1 MKKVLFFGLAMLLC
15 VNALCDEGWS
25 DYTRFD
31 GRQITEEP
39 ILLRPTD
46 PITFSFSLVEGE
58 RKSLTIDVYDKDDPE
73 INARLF
79 AEAAVDLF
87 EGTIPWHYFDE
98 QYKDF
103 PTDDI
108 YILKKTVETYSEK
121 KVFERAVTIL
131 PEPMALLAL
140 AFLGALFLRK
150 RARLLAVVLM
160 ISMLA
165 VSSAKA
171 ADGSLVSQ
179 VHCRQNWPF
188 DRSVCIDFTLDTMSR
203 KTYDV
208 KFYGCFGYDSPLFDL
223 AEKGTLSKEGADGTV
238 VGGGSHRTLWTP
250 DESFYETLR
259 EDLLI
264 KVVATEQTPP
274 GTGQYLVIDLSG
286 GPEAATYPVSYLEN
300 EPEGGW
306 TEEYKTTKM
315 VLKLIGPGTFTMGS
329 PEGEL
334 GKSYDETAHEV
345 TLTKS
350 FFAGVFEVTQKQFEL
365 VTGTTPSL
373 FQGDARPVERVSYDM
388 IRGAEEGGKW
398 PSSNSVDEDSFL
410 GILRS
415 KTNLSFDLPTEAQ
428 WEYACRAE
436 TTTAL
441 NDGSDLSSVTE
452 DAKLN
457 DLARYWY
464 DGGGDPINGVINESH
479 AEVGSYAPN
488 AWGLYDMHGNVWEW
502 CLDWYKM
509 NLGTDAQTDPNGP
522 ATASYRVMKS
532 GCAYSGA
539 RSCRSARRE
548 HVYPNFE
555 EFSGAGFRLFLTR

>member
-1 MKKVLFFGLAMLLC
+1 MKKVLLPMIMALFC
-15 VNALCDEGWS
+15 VTAVCDEGWS
-25 DYTRFD
+25 DSISFD
-31 GRQITEEP
+31 GSDITTGEK
-39 ILLRPTD
+39 LLVRPTD
-46 PITFSFSLVEGE
+46 PLAYSSILAEGSP
-58 RKSLTIDVYDKDDPE
+58 KSLMITATDKDDSGV
-73 INARLF
+73 
-79 AEAAVDLF
+79 EATIFLDDSGTAV
-87 EGTIPWHYFDE
+87 EGTTSWDYTDE
-98 QYKDF
+98 AYAGF
-103 PTDDI
+103 PTDDT
-108 YILKKTVETYSEK
+108 YILREIVVSDSETV
-121 KVFERAVTIL
+121 VFGREVTIL
-131 PEPMALLAL
+131 PEPAAFFLLFCA
-140 AFLGALFLRK
+140 GALFLRK
-150 RARLLAVVLM
+150 RAKVLAALLAV
-160 ISMLA
+160 SALA
-165 VSSAKA
+165 ASSAKA
-171 ADGSLVSQ
+171 DGIVSDVSGLQLLPFTRSLVI
-179 VHCRQNWPF
+179 NY
-188 DRSVCIDFTLDTMSR
+188 TLASENVDPSFS
-203 KTYDV
+203 V
-208 KFYGCFGYDSPLFDL
+208 KFYGSLDDGATIFDL
-223 AEKGTLSKEGADGTV
+223 SQKGTLEREGADCTV
-238 VGGGSHRTLWTP
+238 TGSGAHKTLWTP
-250 DESFYETLR
+250 DESFSSTKTNNLK
-259 EDLLI
+259 I
-264 KVVATEQTPP
+264 KVEASEQAGPS
-274 GTGQYLVIDLSG
+274 GAKYLVIDLSG
-286 GPEAATYPVSYLEN
+286 GPEAATYPVSYLET

-350 FFAGVFEVTQKQFEL
+350 FFAGVFEVTQKQYEL

-388 IRGAEEGGKW
+388 IRGSEEGGKW

-415 KTNLSFDLPTEAQ
+415 KTNLTFDLPTEAQ

-555 EFSGAGFRLFLTR
+555 EFSGAGFRLFLVR

>member
-87 EGTIPWHYFDE
+87 EGTIPWNYFDE

-131 PEPMALLAL
+131 PEPMAMLAL

-150 RARLLAVVLM
+150 RAKLLAAVLM

-188 DRSVCIDFTLDTMSR
+188 DRSVYIDFTLDTMSR

-208 KFYGCFGYDSPLFDL
+208 KFYGCFDYGSPLFDL

-238 VGGGSHRTLWTP
+238 VGGGRHRTLWTP
-250 DESFYETLR
+250 DESFYETVR

-286 GPEAATYPVSYLEN
+286 GPEAATYPVSYLES

-329 PEGEL
+329 PDGEL

-457 DLARYWY
+457 GLARYWY
-464 DGGGDPINGVINESH
+464 DGGGDPENGVINESH